1 MMSVSY
7 GTILIGLLE
16 IKDNE
21 IGVTMP
27 RLFDEF
33 FLQISLS
40 VFYVLYLTLLHL
52 SFLRFLCAWEVAGIE
67 PMNVTVDVN

>member
-1 MMSVSY
+1 MV
-7 GTILIGLLE
+7 LIGLLE

-33 FLQISLS
+33 FTDKFIYILCSLLGIASSVISQIS
-40 VFYVLYLTLLHL
+40 
-52 SFLRFLCAWEVAGIE
+52 LCAWEVAGIE